1 MSETTLA
8 RDRPMAR
15 SMAISI
21 VDADE
26 LVRGVLADQV
36 RELDSDAGCFETL
49 SECLEAPGPDV
60 ARVIVFGPS
69 GNPAEIISW
78 IEARSSSP
86 RGFGAVMVVSDMS
99 PEVLQRALRAEID
112 DVVSISAGSAELR
125 EAIERA
131 HDRIGARQP
140 EAPASPAVPSGK
152 DQRGRVVT
160 VFSTKGGAGKSVLAT
175 NVAVALARRA
185 AGPVVLV
192 DADLRV
198 GDVALMLQLQP
209 TRTVVDAVEA
219 GDRLDTTMLDNLLLR
234 DPASGLLILAAPT
247 EARAANGIEASDL
260 GRVLAMLRHYAY
272 VVVDTPADFTE
283 ITRASLEAADDV
295 LLVAGLDV
303 MSLKSARADLETTG
317 ALDIPPERITFV
329 LNRANSKVGLTEGDA
344 ARVLQRKVDVC
355 LPSDILVAR
364 SVNRG
369 IPAVLSDPR
378 SKFAKSICSVVDRIT
393 APVPDSDFPQAS

>member
-1 MSETTLA
+1 
-8 RDRPMAR
+8 
-15 SMAISI
+15 MAISI

-125 EAIERA
+125 QAVERA

-140 EAPASPAVPSGK
+140 ETPASPAVESGE

-192 DADLRV
+192 DADL
-198 GDVALMLQLQP
+198 
-209 TRTVVDAVEA
+209 
-219 GDRLDTTMLDNLLLR
+219 
-234 DPASGLLILAAPT
+234 
-247 EARAANGIEASDL
+247 
-260 GRVLAMLRHYAY
+260 
-272 VVVDTPADFTE
+272 
-283 ITRASLEAADDV
+283 
-295 LLVAGLDV
+295 
-303 MSLKSARADLETTG
+303 
-317 ALDIPPERITFV
+317 
-329 LNRANSKVGLTEGDA
+329 
-344 ARVLQRKVDVC
+344 
-355 LPSDILVAR
+355 
-364 SVNRG
+364 
-369 IPAVLSDPR
+369 
-378 SKFAKSICSVVDRIT
+378 
-393 APVPDSDFPQAS
+393 